1 MSARLPLVLRQ
12 LGRPPRPPGPPRRLR
27 EPCRAAS
34 GSGSQSGGQEGLSGQ
49 QRPQDG
55 PAWSSQGP
63 GSPAP
68 PARDSIAREVIQNS
82 KEVLHLLQEKNPA
95 FKPVLAIIQAGDE
108 NLMQE
113 INQNLAE
120 EAGLNITHVCLP
132 PDSSE
137 DEIIDEI
144 LKMNEDTRVHGL
156 ALQISEDL
164 FSSKVLNALNPEKD
178 VDGVTDV
185 NLGKLVRGDAHE
197 CFVSP
202 VARAV
207 IELLEKSGAS
217 LDGKKILVVGAHGSL
232 DAALQCLFQRR
243 GSMTMNS
250 QWKTPQ
256 LQSKLHEAD
265 IVILGSPKP
274 EEIPL
279 TWIQPGTTV
288 LNCFHDLLSG
298 KLSCSS
304 PRAHLNG
311 LIAEDNLGLLAA
323 ALRIQNMV
331 SSGRRWLR
339 EQQHRRWRLHS
350 LKLQP
355 LSPVPSDIEI
365 SRAQTPKAVDILA
378 KEIGLLADEIEI
390 YGKSK
395 AKVRLSLLERLK
407 DQADGKYVLV
417 AGITPTPLGEGKST
431 VTIGLVQALTA
442 HLNVNSFAC
451 LRQPSQGPTFGV
463 KGGAA
468 GGGYAQVIPMEEFNL
483 HLTGDIHAITAANNL
498 LAAAIDTRIL
508 HENTQTDKA
517 LYNRLVPLVNGVREF
532 SEIQLA
538 RLKKLGINKT
548 DPSMLTEEEMS
559 KFARLNIDPTT
570 ITWQRVLDTND
581 RFLRKITIG
590 QASTEKG
597 YSRQAQF
604 DIAVASEIMAVLAL
618 TDSLKDMK
626 ERLGR
631 MVVASDKNGQ
641 PVTAEDLGVTGALTV
656 LMKDAIKPNLMQT
669 LEGTPVFVH
678 AGPFA
683 NIAHGNSSVLADK
696 IALKLVG
703 EEGFVVTEAG
713 FGADIGMEKFFN
725 IKCRASGLVPNVVV
739 LVATV
744 RALKMHGG
752 GPSVTAGVPLK
763 KEYTEENI
771 QLVADG
777 CCNLQ
782 KQIQIAQL
790 FGVPVVVALNVFKT
804 DTRAEI
810 DLVCELAKRAGA
822 FDAVPCHHWSVGG
835 KGSVDLARAVR
846 EAANKRSR
854 FRFLYDIQLP
864 IVEKIRAIA
873 QSVYG
878 AKDIELSPEAQSKID
893 RYTQQGFGNLPICM
907 AKTHLS
913 LSHQP
918 ERKGVPRDFILPISD
933 VRASIGAGFIYPLVG
948 TEARSANDSVSM
960 MCGCIWLSDVKGP
973 PWSQMSTMPGLPTRP
988 CFYDIDLDAE
998 TEQVK
1003 GLF

>member
-1 MSARLPLVLRQ
+1 MSALLPRFLRQ
-12 LGRPPRPPGPPRRLR
+12 LRCPLQPAGPPRRLR
-27 EPCRAAS
+27 VPSRASSHGGGGYGGVEGLLGQRRQRRQQNAQAGS
-34 GSGSQSGGQEGLSGQ
+34 SHGSGGRE
-49 QRPQDG
+49 
-55 PAWSSQGP
+55 
-63 GSPAP
+63 P
-68 PARDSIAREVIQNS
+68 PARNSIVREVIQNS

-95 FKPVLAIIQAGDE
+95 FKPVLAIIQAGDD

-113 INQNLAE
+113 VNQNLAE
-120 EAGLNITHVCLP
+120 EAGLNITHICLP
-132 PDSSE
+132 PESGE

-144 LKMNEDTRVHGL
+144 LKINEDTRVHGL
-156 ALQISEDL
+156 ALQISENL
-164 FSSKVLNALNPEKD
+164 FSNKVLNALKPEKD

-207 IELLEKSGAS
+207 IELLEKSGVN
-217 LDGKKILVVGAHGSL
+217 LDGKKVLVVGAHGSL
-232 DAALQCLFQRR
+232 EATLQCLFQRR
-243 GSMTMNS
+243 GSMTMSS
-250 QWKTPQ
+250 QWKAPQ

-265 IVILGSPKP
+265 VVVFGSPKP
-274 EEIPL
+274 EEIPFS
-279 TWIQPGTTV
+279 WIQPGATV
-288 LNCFHDLLSG
+288 LNCSHDLLSG
-298 KLSCSS
+298 KLGRGS
-304 PRAHLNG
+304 PGEHFSGPITEN
-311 LIAEDNLGLLAA
+311 DVSLLAA

-331 SSGRRWLR
+331 VSGRRWLR
-339 EQQHRRWRLHS
+339 EQQYTRWRLHC

-365 SRAQTPKAVDILA
+365 SRAQTPKSVDVLA

-431 VTIGLVQALTA
+431 VTVGLVQALTA
-442 HLNVNSFAC
+442 HLNINSFAC

-508 HENTQTDKA
+508 HESTQTDKA
-517 LYNRLVPLVNGVREF
+517 LYNRLVPSVNGVREF
-532 SEIQLA
+532 SDIQLA
-538 RLKKLGINKT
+538 RLKKLGIDKT
-548 DPSMLTEEEMS
+548 DPGALTEEEMRR
-559 KFARLNIDPTT
+559 FARLDIDPST

-590 QASTEKG
+590 QANTEKG
-597 YSRQAQF
+597 CSRQAQF

-618 TDSLKDMK
+618 TNSLKDMK

-631 MVVASDKNGQ
+631 MVVASDKNGH

-763 KEYTEENI
+763 REYTEENI

-822 FDAVPCHHWSVGG
+822 FDAVPCYHWSVGG
-835 KGSVDLARAVR
+835 KGSVDLAWAVR
-846 EAANKRSR
+846 EAASKRSR
-854 FRFLYDIQLP
+854 FRFLYDVQLP
-864 IVEKIRAIA
+864 IVEKIRTIA
-873 QSVYG
+873 QAVYG
-878 AKDIELSPEAQSKID
+878 ARDIELSPEAQAKVD
-893 RYTQQGFGNLPICM
+893 RYTEQGFGNLPICM

-918 ERKGVPRDFILPISD
+918 DKKGVPRDFILPISD

-948 TEARSANDSVSM
+948 T
-960 MCGCIWLSDVKGP
+960 
-973 PWSQMSTMPGLPTRP
+973 MSTMPGLPTRP
-988 CFYDIDLDAE
+988 CFYDIDLDTE